1 MKPWKAQS
9 ESNDPPSWT
18 QICPSCDNFDPK
30 AFQTLV
36 QQLFFDPHFATFF
49 GVIPITPL
57 FWVIP
62 KPSFFPRTC
71 GLPLGVAPELKFT
84 DCLVEAQ
91 ILGGTNNP
99 GIHGFIVVISN
110 VFLCIL
116 IFKFHYWVLHFLCF
130 PTIVEG
136 VGNHLGFGNHNSP
149 LGIFVVLHLQG
160 WQIRR
165 NSEGH
170 SGH

>member
-71 GLPLGVAPELKFT
+71 GLPLGVAPSSSSRTASSKRKSLAEPT
-84 DCLVEAQ
+84 
-91 ILGGTNNP
+91 ILGFMDSSWSYPTY
-99 GIHGFIVVISN
+99 FY
-110 VFLCIL
+110 VFLFLNSTIGSCI
-116 IFKFHYWVLHFLCF
+116 FFVFLQLLKVWEIISGLGT
-130 PTIVEG
+130 TI
-136 VGNHLGFGNHNSP
+136 HL
-149 LGIFVVLHLQG
+149 
-160 WQIRR
+160 
-165 NSEGH
+165 
-170 SGH
+170 

>member
-1 MKPWKAQS
+1 MRVNEK
-9 ESNDPPSWT
+9 N
-18 QICPSCDNFDPK
+18 
-30 AFQTLV
+30 
-36 QQLFFDPHFATFF
+36 
-49 GVIPITPL
+49 IPITPL

-91 ILGGTNNP
+91 ILGGSNNP
-99 GIHGFIVVISN
+99 GIHGFIVVIPN

-160 WQIRR
+160 
-165 NSEGH
+165 
-170 SGH
+170 